1 VHTGRCTSCLVR
13 VPPDSDKSHRK
24 NGVRLWASRK
34 GGRAGSSSSS
44 LLLDDKEDACTS
56 ASSPAEVDIS
66 LKLLLLENDGAYP
79 CWLKKVRGQSGT
91 GTPTREDGRQ
101 VSTPVCAS
109 ISRQVSTPGCPFNC
123 PML

>member
-1 VHTGRCTSCLVR
+1 M
-13 VPPDSDKSHRK
+13 PPDSDKSHRK

-56 ASSPAEVDIS
+56 ASSPAAPVGIEEDIS

-101 VSTPVCAS
+101 VSTPGARQ
-109 ISRQVSTPGCPFNC
+109 SRPFNC